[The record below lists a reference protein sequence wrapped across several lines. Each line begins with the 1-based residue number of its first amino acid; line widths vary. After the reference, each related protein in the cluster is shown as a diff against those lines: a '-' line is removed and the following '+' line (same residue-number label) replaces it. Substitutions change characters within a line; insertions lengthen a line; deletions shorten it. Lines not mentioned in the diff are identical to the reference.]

1 MSNLSPTPP
10 TPKGHQNNRRNP
22 KRNATPTIQKA
33 TLLTTPPSSPPRN
46 MSPGGTATDS
56 SANLSK
62 KKSGRTNK
70 KPRDL
75 SKVSPAQRNGHRH
88 TYSHSN
94 NVTTPQLKDSPHY
107 AGPTFHASPAPSS
120 LPIPSFFSKSIPDP
134 DLAPAIEAD
143 LDKYDVGPEYEATP
157 SKLRTRPQFQTEE
170 PQSTPLDFLFKA
182 AVEARN
188 SQSQCS
194 PETNIRIRS
203 PQTDSKTL
211 PLRKPNGSTEGLL
224 PLGVDYPVPHKSEIG
239 PAFAT
244 SYKDRMN
251 ALRSASSPSQSVVE
265 LDEDQR
271 RAKTEA
277 LKDLLLNPRPQRPSY
292 VSKSSSS
299 QINGVN
305 EQPTPICSVPHFATA
320 LRTASGPSVTLYNN
334 VLPGQNQST
343 VGNGWQSP
351 FSNSCITN
359 PQPYQGQT
367 STSNKGALSPIPGN
381 TVNVSGETY
390 SSPVYS
396 QTKFAISPMQDPNY
410 PPVHLSPTS
419 RDSNTSTKALDT
431 KKMEDDLR
439 RILKLDVNPGL
450 PSSGIQSSYA

>member
-1 MSNLSPTPP
+1 MSNLSPTP
-10 TPKGHQNNRRNP
+10 TPKGPRNNRRNP
-22 KRNATPTIQKA
+22 KRNATPTTQRA

-62 KKSGRTNK
+62 KKGARSNK

-75 SKVSPAQRNGHRH
+75 SKVSPAQRTGHHR
-88 TYSHSN
+88 TSSYSN
-94 NVTTPQLKDSPHY
+94 NITTPQLKDSPHY

-143 LDKYDVGPEYEATP
+143 GDKYEVGPEYEATP
-157 SKLRTRPQFQTEE
+157 SKLRPRPQFQTEE
-170 PQSTPLDFLFKA
+170 PQPTPLDFLFKA

-188 SQSQCS
+188 SQPQCS
-194 PETNIRIRS
+194 PEASTRIRS
-203 PQTDSKTL
+203 PHTDSKSL
-211 PLRKPNGSTEGLL
+211 PQRKPNGSTEESL
-224 PLGVDYPVPHKSEIG
+224 PLGVDYPAPHKSQIG
-239 PAFAT
+239 PSFAA

-251 ALRSASSPSQSVVE
+251 ALRSASPPSHSVVE
-265 LDEDQR
+265 LDEEQR

-299 QINGVN
+299 QTNGVN
-305 EQPTPICSVPHFATA
+305 EQPTPIGNVPHVATA
-320 LRTASGPSVTLYNN
+320 LRTSSGPSAALYSN
-334 VLPGQNQST
+334 VMPGQNQST
-343 VGNGWQSP
+343 VGNGWQSS
-351 FSNSCITN
+351 FSNSYTIN
-359 PQPYQGQT
+359 SQPSQGQT
-367 STSNKGALSPIPGN
+367 STSKKGALSSIPGN
-381 TVNVSGETY
+381 MGNVSGVTS
-390 SSPVYS
+390 SSPVYT
-396 QTKFAISPMQDPNY
+396 QTKFAINPIQSPNY
-410 PPVHLSPTS
+410 PPVYQSPTS
-419 RDSNTSTKALDT
+419 QVSTTSTKALDT

>member
-10 TPKGHQNNRRNP
+10 TPKGPRNNRRNP
-22 KRNATPTIQKA
+22 KRNVTPTTQRA

-62 KKSGRTNK
+62 KKSGRSNK

-75 SKVSPAQRNGHRH
+75 SKASPTQRNGHRR

-94 NVTTPQLKDSPHY
+94 NITTPQLKDSPHY

-120 LPIPSFFSKSIPDP
+120 LPIPSFFSKSVPDP

-143 LDKYDVGPEYEATP
+143 GDKYDVGPEYEATP
-157 SKLRTRPQFQTEE
+157 SKLRPRAQFQTEE

-188 SQSQCS
+188 SQPQYS
-194 PETNIRIRS
+194 PEASIKIRS

-211 PLRKPNGSTEGLL
+211 PQRKPNGSTEGSL
-224 PLGVDYPVPHKSEIG
+224 PLGVDYPVPHKSQIG
-239 PAFAT
+239 PSFAT
-244 SYKDRMN
+244 PYKDRMN
-251 ALRSASSPSQSVVE
+251 ALRSASSPSHSVVE

-292 VSKSSSS
+292 VSKSSS
-299 QINGVN
+299 QANGVN
-305 EQPTPICSVPHFATA
+305 EQPTPIGNVPHFAA
-320 LRTASGPSVTLYNN
+320 VLRTASGPSATLYNN
-334 VLPGQNQST
+334 VLPGQNQLT

-351 FSNSCITN
+351 FSNSYNIN
-359 PQPYQGQT
+359 PQPSQGQT
-367 STSNKGALSPIPGN
+367 STSNKGALSSIPGN
-381 TVNVSGETY
+381 TANVSGGKC
-390 SSPVYS
+390 SSPVYN
-396 QTKFAISPMQDPNY
+396 QTKYDINSMQGPNY
-410 PPVHLSPTS
+410 PPVHQSPTS
-419 RDSNTSTKALDT
+419 RVSNTSTKALDT

-450 PSSGIQSSYA
+450 PSNGIQSSFA